1 MILSKK
7 LFPEQTHILR
17 SINYRYKMSTE
28 EVKTVTPAAATASG
42 DKQINSL
49 ILDAGPLITQSFQTL
64 HNMADHFYTTPSVIT
79 ELKDDNSRANLLL
92 WGDRLVIRQPKA
104 GSVKA
109 VSDVARS
116 TGDYGVLSS
125 TDIALIALGYEID
138 VELHGGVEHLKPVK
152 QQPQV
157 VTQAKE
163 DEPEEAEETQEPEQ
177 EEEQEP
183 EQEEE
188 EEEAEEEDD
197 GWETVT
203 RKARAPRKQGKKVGG
218 STFWGNSG
226 LTQPVKEDKPAIPF
240 EYDSEDDSDGG
251 EWITPENLQ
260 ESLIKDA
267 GQVVDDDVEPEH
279 IMAATSTGDFAM
291 QNVILKMGLILVNAT
306 NGRQIQRIR
315 NSMLR
320 CHGCFHLMPYPKD
333 GTVKHFCP
341 KCGGNTLMR
350 CSVTVGNDG
359 KIQVH
364 LKKKMN
370 WSTRGNRYTLPK
382 PQSKNSRQ
390 QRQPEFNDVL
400 LREDQKEYAKAVK
413 SDDWKRRQ
421 NEKILDH
428 WIGGGSA
435 DNVMSP
441 FAATGSAREATR
453 HTGVKV
459 GRGRYV
465 NSNKKNRK

>member
-1 MILSKK
+1 
-7 LFPEQTHILR
+7 
-17 SINYRYKMSTE
+17 MSAE
-28 EVKTVTPAAATASG
+28 EVKKPAAG

-49 ILDAGPLITQSFQTL
+49 VLDAGPLITQSFQTL

-92 WGDRLVIRQPKA
+92 WGDQLVIRQPKA
-104 GSVKA
+104 ASVKA

-138 VELHGGVEHLKPVK
+138 VELHGGVEHLKAVK
-152 QQPQV
+152 EQPQE
-157 VTQAKE
+157 VTQSAEVTESEAKA
-163 DEPEEAEETQEPEQ
+163 EEAEEKPEETKA
-177 EEEQEP
+177 EEEVKGEVKEEKP
-183 EQEEE
+183 EEN
-188 EEEAEEEDD
+188 AEENEDD

-203 RKARAPRKQGKKVGG
+203 KKTKAPRKQGKKVGG

-267 GQVVDDDVEPEH
+267 GQVIDDDVEPEH
-279 IMAATSTGDFAM
+279 ILAATSTGDFAM
-291 QNVILKMGLILVNAT
+291 QNVILKMGLVLVNAT

-320 CHGCFHLMPYPKD
+320 CHGCFHLMPFPKD
-333 GTVKHFCP
+333 GSVKHFCP

-350 CSVTVGNDG
+350 ASVTVGNDG

-370 WSTRGNRYTLPK
+370 WSTRGNRYTLPV
-382 PQSKNSRQ
+382 PQSKNSRK

-400 LREDQKEYAKAVK
+400 LREDQKEYAKALK

-435 DNVMSP
+435 ENVMSP